1 MRDKS
6 INYIEIPTADLTK
19 TKSFFG
25 PVFGWIFTDYGPAYT
40 AFDSQELQGGFYYSD
55 TISLTDNGATL
66 VVFYTSALEACLEEI
81 VAAGGKIT
89 KPIFSFP
96 GGRRFHFCEP
106 GGSEFA
112 VWSE

>member
-6 INYIEIPTADLTK
+6 INYIEVPSSDLMK
-19 TKSFFG
+19 TKAFFES
-25 PVFGWIFTDYGPAYT
+25 VFGWIFTDYGDAYT
-40 AFDSQELQGGFYYSD
+40 AFESQELQGGFYYSE
-55 TISLTDNGATL
+55 TVSLTDRGATL
-66 VVFYTSALEACLEEI
+66 LVFYTTSLEACLDE
-81 VAAGGKIT
+81 VTAAGGNII